1 MAALFRTEMVK
12 QWRRTR
18 TWVTLGLT
26 VAIPIII
33 AIALKA
39 NPPSTPEGRGDFTF
53 GALHTGLFLPVASLQ
68 FMSRFLLVIII
79 ALFAGDSVAS
89 EASWGNLRAMLTR
102 PVGRGRFLLAKV
114 ESTALL
120 ALIATALIGVTG
132 LIAGVI
138 AFGWHPLS
146 ISIGPAELRSL
157 HESTGQIL
165 GNLAIASGYVLWG
178 ISGIAALAFMAS
190 TMTDSP
196 AGAVFAGF
204 GLYIVSQILDNITA
218 LGSIRYGF
226 PTHYLDAW
234 TRLFTHPSGGPTGD
248 MLRGTLLQ
256 IPYVVIFGGIAW
268 WYFRRK
274 DILS

>member
-1 MAALFRTEMVK
+1 MGGLFRTEMVK
-12 QWRRTR
+12 QWRRPR

-26 VAIPIII
+26 VVIPIII

-79 ALFAGDSVAS
+79 ALFAGDAIAS

-102 PVGRGRFLLAKV
+102 PVGRGRLLLAKL
-114 ESTALL
+114 ESTLLL
-120 ALIATALIGVTG
+120 AFLATALISISG

-146 ISIGPAELRSL
+146 LSFGPLGL
-157 HESTGQIL
+157 HESTGQII
-165 GNLAIASGYVLWG
+165 GNLFIASGYVLWS

-196 AGAVFAGF
+196 AAAVFAGF

-234 TRLFTHPSGGPTGD
+234 NRLFTHPSAGPTGD

-256 IPYVVIFGGIAW
+256 IPYVLVFGGIAW